1 MKTWYRLR
9 ASRTRAELLIYD
21 EIGQW
26 GKTSK
31 DLIAELNGLGDAI
44 THVDLRIN
52 SPGGDVFEAIA
63 LYNALLRHPAQ
74 VITHVD
80 ALCASAATV
89 VAVAGDEVRMA
100 DNAMWMIHDP
110 WTFAMGNSAAMQ
122 KQADVLE
129 SVAETIVQIYARK
142 TGAEPDTLRDWMQ
155 AETWLNAEEA
165 QQAGFVDAIEAPL
178 KIAALARAHDVSR
191 FRNAP
196 RKLTMQ
202 TDIAESPPVAPE
214 TPEVPEVP
222 EAAEAPPAE
231 PTPEA
236 PAPAPLD
243 AVAVARLCL
252 DAREPGLTPVLLAT
266 PHTAEQVQ
274 ARLAQATAVRRVCAV
289 ARVPELADGLIAAGL
304 DETGAKLATWE
315 RLVARAEASPVDST
329 PPTAPG
335 RHLPVADRCA
345 AEWAQQPELRAEFGT
360 LAAYTA
366 FVRATADGLIKQ
378 FVGGKT
384 V

>member
-9 ASRTRAELLIYD
+9 AARTSAELLIYD

-31 DLIAELNGLGDAI
+31 DLITELTALGDAI
-44 THVDLRIN
+44 TRLDLRIN
-52 SPGGDVFEAIA
+52 SAGGDVFEAIA

-100 DNAMWMIHDP
+100 DNALWMIHDP
-110 WTFAMGNSAAMQ
+110 WTVAMGNSAAMQ

-129 SVAETIVQIYARK
+129 SVAETIVRIYARK
-142 TGAEPDTLRDWMQ
+142 TGAEPDTLRAWMQ

-178 KIAALARAHDVSR
+178 KIAALVQAHDVSR
-191 FRNAP
+191 FRNVPKRFA
-196 RKLTMQ
+196 MQ
-202 TDIAESPPVAPE
+202 TEITESPPVAPATPAVPE
-214 TPEVPEVP
+214 TPETAEVTP
-222 EAAEAPPAE
+222 AA

-252 DAREPGLTPVLLAT
+252 EAREPGLTPLLLAS
-266 PHTAEQVQ
+266 PLTAEQLQ
-274 ARLAQATAVRRVCAV
+274 ARLVQATAVRRICAM
-289 ARVPELADGLIAAGL
+289 ARTPELADGLIAAGL
-304 DETGAKLATWE
+304 DEAGAKLATWE

-335 RHLPVADRCA
+335 SHLPVADRCA

-366 FVRATADGLIKQ
+366 FARATADGLIKQ
-378 FVGGKT
+378 FVGGKPA
-384 V
+384 